1 MTDPIK
7 IAAERFLLR
16 RLRDWDVA
24 APHLVLQEA
33 GGFLTQFEG
42 LSFEY
47 SGSYEKQG
55 VVAVSSLELL
65 REINRIVAGYVT

>member
-24 APHLVLQEA
+24 APHLVPQE
-33 GGFLTQFEG
+33 GGGLLTQFTG
-42 LSFEY
+42 QSFEY

-55 VVAVSSLELL
+55 VVAVSSLDLL
-65 REINRIVAGYVT
+65 REIGRIVASYGT